1 MVKKFEIGKYI
12 ILPAM
17 ILSLNVGSVSA
28 LSQPKYVTDVNTS
41 NANLTLE
48 GNNKVFPN
56 NDFSLNIVL
65 DDIKGSNL
73 MGIQGNVNVL
83 DDTCVSLVSLEGQ
96 NGVMANKNIFAYTDF
111 NGFNS
116 KTTLVK
122 ANFKALQNDCHTTI
136 SIDNIKMSFTD
147 YTKIKYEDSASMIVN
162 VEEKE
167 KIPVIEEVKQ
177 EETKTIDDKIVVSN
191 NEIVKE
197 ERTKEITEENTDKID
212 TRSVNIYKNNFK
224 KFIKTYFN

>member
-83 DDTCVSLVSLEGQ
+83 DDTCISLISLEGQ

-116 KTTLVK
+116 KTILVK
-122 ANFKALQNDCHTTI
+122 ANFKALQNTCSTTI
-136 SIDNIKMSFTD
+136 SVDNIKMSFTD
-147 YTKIKYEDSASMIVN
+147 HTKIKYEDSASMLVN
-162 VEEKE
+162 IEEKE
-167 KIPVIEEVKQ
+167 EIPVIEEVKQ
-177 EETKTIDDKIVVSN
+177 EKVKNIDDKIVVSN
-191 NEIVKE
+191 KKIVKE
-197 ERTKEITEENTDKID
+197 EISQEITEENNKEIDKKIVI
-212 TRSVNIYKNNFK
+212 TYKDNFK
-224 KFIKTYFN
+224 KFINTYFN